1 MKENDNISENNSMT
15 LSNTDENNKKNKRD
29 ANPTRN
35 KHQKANKQYHQRR
48 QRINHDKDSFQK
60 TENQDNTETN
70 TIYELETIEI
80 QESEKQETVISEKRE
95 NKERRRPENKG
106 GQQRRRSERRDG
118 KTHAKT
124 VNRDNSE
131 LTQDDAMV
139 QADIQ
144 IQEEMIVQDDI
155 QVAESQARTEDKQA
169 EKRIRR
175 ENEYNTI
182 DNHEIIGHKKI
193 DMPEEEEFKITWP
206 LHDSMA
212 KQLTKDFHRGCRINA
227 ATYETGSN
235 VLRHGQCKLDSF
247 NWLKDYENE
256 TIKEGELSI
265 AEVRFKNDRKDFFS
279 YPSELRLSEGE
290 LVVVETAIGHDVG
303 IVSLVGEIVERQRKR
318 KKKEIPVTELK
329 KILRRAKINDVEKFL
344 DAIQQEERTLHKSRE
359 IASSLNLEMKLNDI
373 EYQGDRTKAIFY
385 YTADGRVDFRELIKK
400 LAEEFHV
407 RVEMRQ
413 IGFRQESAKLGG
425 IGSCGREL
433 CCSSWITD
441 FQSVTTSVARVQQLS
456 PNPQKLAGQCGK
468 LKCCLNYEYD
478 TYVEALKEFPDNHI
492 VLKTKKG
499 DGIYQKIDI
508 FKGLMW
514 YSYPFDKNNMM
525 AIPAEKVK
533 EIIEDNKKGIFPEQ
547 LEDFAFIKEQ
557 KNNDYGEDGQNVDL
571 SKLE

>member
-1 MKENDNISENNSMT
+1 M
-15 LSNTDENNKKNKRD
+15 
-29 ANPTRN
+29 
-35 KHQKANKQYHQRR
+35 
-48 QRINHDKDSFQK
+48 KDSFQK

-70 TIYELETIEI
+70 TIYKLETIEI

-95 NKERRRPENKG
+95 NKERRRPENKV

-131 LTQDDAMV
+131 LTQDDAIV

-329 KILRRAKINDVEKFL
+329 KILRRA
-344 DAIQQEERTLHKSRE
+344 
-359 IASSLNLEMKLNDI
+359 
-373 EYQGDRTKAIFY
+373 
-385 YTADGRVDFRELIKK
+385 
-400 LAEEFHV
+400 
-407 RVEMRQ
+407 
-413 IGFRQESAKLGG
+413 
-425 IGSCGREL
+425 
-433 CCSSWITD
+433 
-441 FQSVTTSVARVQQLS
+441 
-456 PNPQKLAGQCGK
+456 
-468 LKCCLNYEYD
+468 
-478 TYVEALKEFPDNHI
+478 
-492 VLKTKKG
+492 
-499 DGIYQKIDI
+499 
-508 FKGLMW
+508 
-514 YSYPFDKNNMM
+514 
-525 AIPAEKVK
+525 
-533 EIIEDNKKGIFPEQ
+533 
-547 LEDFAFIKEQ
+547 
-557 KNNDYGEDGQNVDL
+557 
-571 SKLE
+571 